1 MHIPDYTYRKI
12 QMSLP
17 ILCVDL
23 LVRYRGQYLLI
34 KRNEEPMKDVYW
46 VIGGRVNKG
55 ESLRQAVFRKLKQET
70 GLTAR
75 SSDIEMVG
83 IYEDTYEE
91 SSMGVVPGGYHTV
104 AVVFEVYVRSLE
116 WLMLDDTSSEWGLFD
131 RPPARFLVKRFDMED
146 VYA

>member
-1 MHIPDYTYRKI
+1 
-12 QMSLP
+12 
-17 ILCVDL
+17 
-23 LVRYRGQYLLI
+23 
-34 KRNEEPMKDVYW
+34 MKDVYW
-46 VIGGRVNKG
+46 VIGGSVEKG

-131 RPPARFLVKRFDMED
+131 RPPARFRVKRFDMED
-146 VYA
+146 MYA